1 MANLQS
7 LTKTDPKRFHYF
19 FKYYIRFAFLESSIS
34 EAITFFFTAQNT
46 WSRPKL
52 HEVVNDSKAKSVLKN
67 AAWEKKFVMLRLKV
81 GTLLLELPKGSLAL
95 HGESI
100 QKSPLL

>member
-34 EAITFFFTAQNT
+34 EAITFFLQHKT
-46 WSRPKL
+46 
-52 HEVVNDSKAKSVLKN
+52 HEVVQNY
-67 AAWEKKFVMLRLKV
+67 MR
-81 GTLLLELPKGSLAL
+81 
-95 HGESI
+95 
-100 QKSPLL
+100 